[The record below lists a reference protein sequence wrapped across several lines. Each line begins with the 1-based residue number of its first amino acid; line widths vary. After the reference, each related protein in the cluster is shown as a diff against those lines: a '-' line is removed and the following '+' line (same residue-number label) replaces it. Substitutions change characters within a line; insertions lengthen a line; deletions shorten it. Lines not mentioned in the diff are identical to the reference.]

1 MQDTPNALLK
11 EIREG
16 SDAGFAA
23 LQKQYAP
30 LTATLVSSFC
40 ASGGG
45 VRADLEQEAESALLK
60 AALSYDSAQTAVSF
74 GLYAKICIRNAL
86 ISHRRKV
93 LRRARRDMP
102 EKDAKRE
109 PGAYRVFVQTQNLEK
124 KLAELNEVL
133 SPYERRVLLEYMS
146 GKSAP
151 EIGEEIGKSAKS
163 VHNALFRIREKGK
176 QFERSAKPE

>member
-1 MQDTPNALLK
+1 MQDTPNALLR
-11 EIREG
+11 EIQEG

-30 LTATLVSSFC
+30 LITSLVSSFC

-45 VRADLEQEAESALLK
+45 ARSDLQQEAESALLK
-60 AALSYDSAQTAVSF
+60 AALAYDSEQTAVSF

-102 EKDAKRE
+102 EKSTKRE
-109 PGAYRVFVQTQNLEK
+109 LGVHRVFVQTQNLEQ
-124 KLAELNEVL
+124 KLAELNKIL
-133 SPYERRVLLEYMS
+133 SPYERRILLEYMS

-176 QFERSAKPE
+176 QFEQSVKTE